1 MDKDVFLDNKNI
13 AVEQEVK
20 NIKLQKCQVI
30 QVSLSS
36 LVTLLNGMVK

>member
-13 AVEQEVK
+13 AVEQEVRISNFK
-20 NIKLQKCQVI
+20 NIKVI